1 MRKTAVEFIREF
13 DDFLLIAHVSPD
25 GDTLGSCPALYCALL
40 KLGKRA
46 QIACAD
52 PVPKT
57 YRFLPHADRIAAPED
72 TAPFSCAIAVDCAD
86 LLRTG
91 RCAPLLSGAQHTL
104 NIDHHGTNPN
114 FGESNYVEIAAA
126 TGELV
131 YHIIRELGLNPD
143 EEMATCLYAALA
155 TDTGNFSYRNTTP
168 DTFRIMAELLES
180 GLDLPALNQRLFRT
194 TSLPRL
200 RINALAIDRLEL
212 YCNNR
217 LGFCTLSLADLASL
231 GATREDCESVI
242 DIIRDIDTVEVAA
255 FLREGLDGAV
265 RVSMRGK
272 TSADVSRVAQ
282 RFGGG
287 GHRLAAGCTIRTT
300 LEEARALLLPE
311 LEALLEGEGNAWKES

>member
-1 MRKTAVEFIREF
+1 
-13 DDFLLIAHVSPD
+13 
-25 GDTLGSCPALYCALL
+25 
-40 KLGKRA
+40 
-46 QIACAD
+46 
-52 PVPKT
+52 
-57 YRFLPHADRIAAPED
+57 
-72 TAPFSCAIAVDCAD
+72 
-86 LLRTG
+86 
-91 RCAPLLSGAQHTL
+91 
-104 NIDHHGTNPN
+104 
-114 FGESNYVEIAAA
+114 
-126 TGELV
+126 
-131 YHIIRELGLNPD
+131 
-143 EEMATCLYAALA
+143 MATCLYAALA

-217 LGFCTLSLADLASL
+217 LGFCTLSIADLASL

-255 FLREGLDGAV
+255 FLREGMDGAV